1 VLALGAEGRDVGVL
15 VLGGTGA
22 GCFPFNT
29 GGVGSEL
36 VCVGWVREV
45 LAHTAGLAGRL
56 IV

>member
-1 VLALGAEGRDVGVL
+1 VLALDAEERDVGVL

-22 GCFPFNT
+22 GCFPFDM

-36 VCVGWVREV
+36 ACMVWVREV
-45 LAHTAGLAGRL
+45 LARTVGLAGQL